1 MRAVGP
7 IYKSG
12 EYTISVC
19 DGGRG
24 WGDAVG
30 GGGWTE
36 LLEPP
41 VQ

>member
-19 DGGRG
+19 DGGGRG
-24 WGDAVG
+24 C
-30 GGGWTE
+30 GGGWMRVDE
-36 LLEPP
+36 AG
-41 VQ
+41 

>member
-19 DGGRG
+19 DGGGRG
-24 WGDAVG
+24 CG
-30 GGGWTE
+30 GGGWMRVDE
-36 LLEPP
+36 AG
-41 VQ
+41 